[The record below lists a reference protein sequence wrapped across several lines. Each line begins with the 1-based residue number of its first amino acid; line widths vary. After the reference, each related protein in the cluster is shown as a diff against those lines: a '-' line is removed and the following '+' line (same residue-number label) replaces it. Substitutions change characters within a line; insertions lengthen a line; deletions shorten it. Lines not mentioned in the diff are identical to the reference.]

1 MKQLFLIL
9 MLISITMVACSSK
22 EEKAKELI
30 KQEWDGKDVKL
41 FLNEPYKMFNETI
54 DKSDNSLIGY
64 ELLYRVRWNDKS
76 DTIYYKA
83 SFDKEL
89 TKITNNTNSILESEK
104 QILEES
110 VQKGAEVDSLID
122 VFNVLH

>member
-64 ELLYRVRWNDKS
+64 ELLYRGEMER
-76 DTIYYKA
+76 
-83 SFDKEL
+83 
-89 TKITNNTNSILESEK
+89 
-104 QILEES
+104 
-110 VQKGAEVDSLID
+110 
-122 VFNVLH
+122 